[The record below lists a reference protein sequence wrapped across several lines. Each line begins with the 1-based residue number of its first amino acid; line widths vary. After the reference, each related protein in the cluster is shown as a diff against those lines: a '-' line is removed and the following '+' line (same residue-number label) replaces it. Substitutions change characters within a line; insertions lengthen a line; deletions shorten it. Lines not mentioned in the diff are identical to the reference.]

1 MEINLSEQAVK
12 WFENDFPLDEGEA
25 IRFFGKTYGQTE
37 AHEGFSLGMELAD
50 PEKTENILASTEI
63 NKRIYFIS
71 SEDDWF
77 FNGYDLVVRIDDIHQ
92 EPSYHFNPKD

>member
-37 AHEGFSLGMELAD
+37 VHEGFSLGMELAD
-50 PEKTENILASTEI
+50 PEKIENILASTEI
-63 NKRIYFIS
+63 NKRLYFIS

-77 FNGYDLVVRIDDIHQ
+77 FNGYNLTIRIDDIHQ